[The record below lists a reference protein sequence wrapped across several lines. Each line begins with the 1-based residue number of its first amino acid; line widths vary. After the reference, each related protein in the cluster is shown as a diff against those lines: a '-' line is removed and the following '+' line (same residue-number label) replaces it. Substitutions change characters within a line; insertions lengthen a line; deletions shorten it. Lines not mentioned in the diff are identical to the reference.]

1 MKKIITEEQIKK
13 LLVYLYSRPYQEVAI
28 LIAHL
33 SQLPEIESKDGGQK
47 DTKQK

>member
-13 LLVYLYSRPYQEVAI
+13 LLTYLYGRPYQEVAI